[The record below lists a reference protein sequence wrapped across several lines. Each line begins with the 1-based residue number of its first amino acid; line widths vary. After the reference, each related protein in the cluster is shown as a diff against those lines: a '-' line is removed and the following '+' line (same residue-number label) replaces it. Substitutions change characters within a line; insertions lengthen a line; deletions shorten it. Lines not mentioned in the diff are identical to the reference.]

1 MSYAYMIMHI
11 SIKLIYS
18 ILDHTASSEE
28 RHSIRS
34 DSEQS
39 TTESSPQPNINMNK
53 NTQNEKEETR
63 YRGCE
68 ITAVHF
74 IVSINFGRG
83 RIFLFSVFM
92 TMVNPVVR

>member
-34 DSEQS
+34 DLEQS
-39 TTESSPQPNINMNK
+39 TTESSPQPNIDMNK

-68 ITAVHF
+68 ITAVLF

-83 RIFLFSVFM
+83 RISLFSVFM